1 MVISDKNG
9 SGAIIHPI
17 IGGLSWD
24 EANAGAVALDDWTLQ
39 LTLENPT
46 PYFLELLNHY
56 SWFPAHPP
64 TIKKFG
70 AFEKQGTAWTRPG
83 NYVGNGPFVLT
94 DHRVNSVIEVQKNPQ
109 YWDSETVKLNAIRFY
124 PIESAEIQR
133 KGLFD
138 QVFSI

>member
-1 MVISDKNG
+1 M
-9 SGAIIHPI
+9 
-17 IGGLSWD
+17 
-24 EANAGAVALDDWTLQ
+24 GAVALDDWTLQ

-56 SWFPAHPP
+56 MRIVGFLLIRQPLRNLVHLRNKAPH
-64 TIKKFG
+64 G
-70 AFEKQGTAWTRPG
+70 LDPG

-124 PIESAEIQR
+124 PIEN
-133 KGLFD
+133 
-138 QVFSI
+138 